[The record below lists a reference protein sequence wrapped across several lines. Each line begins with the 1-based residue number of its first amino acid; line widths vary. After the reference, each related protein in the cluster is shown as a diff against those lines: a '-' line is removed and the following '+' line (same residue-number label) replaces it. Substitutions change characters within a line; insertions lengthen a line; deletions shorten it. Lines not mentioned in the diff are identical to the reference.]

1 MPHKAALPPAYSA
14 PSTALA
20 IPFALARQARA
31 EIVRDW
37 LWMAGQKRG
46 ALYGAAAVALAAY
59 AGILTLAAPAAVSP
73 WAMAAVLIAA
83 LTSSIAGFAFSAIC
97 GAMLFHLLDDP
108 VQVVQIMMICSI
120 AGQALMVWSLRRD
133 IDWRG
138 LPPFLVGAAAGLPVG
153 VYGLL
158 HARPVLY
165 VHIIGALLVLYA
177 AFMIFRRPL
186 VVRRQHPL
194 FDGVAGFLGGVT
206 GGAAAFPGAFVT
218 IWCGFKGLSKER
230 QRGIYQPFILIVQLA
245 ALGILALSSLGGGGR
260 PFDFAGITYVPAMLI
275 GSSFGMACFKWLNDR
290 QFALAVNLMLIVAG
304 LSFLL

>member
-1 MPHKAALPPAYSA
+1 
-14 PSTALA
+14 
-20 IPFALARQARA
+20 
-31 EIVRDW
+31 
-37 LWMAGQKRG
+37 
-46 ALYGAAAVALAAY
+46 
-59 AGILTLAAPAAVSP
+59 
-73 WAMAAVLIAA
+73 MAAVFVAA
-83 LTSSIAGFAFSAIC
+83 LSSSIAGFAFSAIC

-138 LPPFLVGAAAGLPVG
+138 LRPFVVGAAAGLPVG
-153 VYGLL
+153 VYCLL
-158 HARPVLY
+158 HSRPVLY

-186 VVRRQHPL
+186 VVRRQHAL

-230 QRGIYQPFILIVQLA
+230 QRGLYQPFILIVQLA
-245 ALGILALSSLGGGGR
+245 ALAILALSSLGAGGR
-260 PFDFAGITYVPAMLI
+260 PFDFAGIAYVPAMLI

-290 QFALAVNLMLIVAG
+290 QFALAVNLLLIVSG

>member
-14 PSTALA
+14 SSTALA
-20 IPFALARQARA
+20 NPLVLARRMQA
-31 EIVRDW
+31 EILRDR

-46 ALYGAAAVALAAY
+46 TLYGAGAMALAAY
-59 AGILTLAAPAAVSP
+59 AGALTLAAPASVSP
-73 WAMAAVLIAA
+73 WAMAAVFVAA
-83 LTSSIAGFAFSAIC
+83 LSSSIAGFAFSAIC

-120 AGQALMVWSLRRD
+120 AGQTLMVWSLRRD
-133 IDWRG
+133 IDWHG
-138 LPPFLVGAAAGLPVG
+138 LKPFVVGAAAGLPVG
-153 VYGLL
+153 VYCLL
-158 HARPVLY
+158 HSRPVLY
-165 VHIIGALLVLYA
+165 VHVIGALLVLYA

-186 VVRRQHPL
+186 VVRRQHAL
-194 FDGVAGFLGGVT
+194 FDGMAGFLGGVT

-230 QRGIYQPFILIVQLA
+230 QRGLYQPFILIVQLA
-245 ALGILALSSLGGGGR
+245 ALAVLALSSLGAGGR

-290 QFALAVNLMLIVAG
+290 QFAFAVNLLLIVSG

>member
-1 MPHKAALPPAYSA
+1 MPQKAASPPAFSA
-14 PSTALA
+14 SSTPLA
-20 IPFALARQARA
+20 TPLALARQARA
-31 EIVRDW
+31 EALRDW
-37 LWMAGQKRG
+37 LSAVGQKRLV
-46 ALYGAAAVALAAY
+46 LYGASVAALAAY
-59 AGILTLAAPAAVSP
+59 GGLLALSNPAAVSP
-73 WAMAAVLIAA
+73 WAMAAVFVAA

-108 VQVVQIMMICSI
+108 VRVVEIMMICSI

-133 IDWRG
+133 IGWRG
-138 LPPFLVGAAAGLPVG
+138 LTPFVAGAAVGLPLG
-153 VYGLL
+153 VYCLL

-177 AFMIFRRPL
+177 AFMIFRRPI
-186 VVRRQHPL
+186 VVRRQHAL

-245 ALGILALSSLGGGGR
+245 ALAVLALSSLGAGGR
-260 PFDFAGITYVPAMLI
+260 PFDFAGVVYVPAMLL
-275 GSSFGMACFKWLNDR
+275 GASCGMACFKWLNDR
-290 QFALAVNLMLIVAG
+290 QFARAVNLLLIASG